1 MRANTARVISCRGRI
16 RHQVCLRGGHRPCN
30 CWVPMYHHGTRLQ
43 EAEGS
48 GSVRQVHPT
57 ISQPPVC
64 VCLQHACFGQLNS
77 PPAISDL
84 APSWKMHHGKGISA
98 ESNLISVSSWQDFY
112 SGAVSAKLVSLSVLS
127 SRIIGLI
134 LSKGDLNY
142 KSFKD
147 MYNKPLKTTVT
158 SQTKEIPFLFLFLH
172 LDCVKWGPDQTLES
186 IELLDSLNKHLSRC
200 CLED

>member
-1 MRANTARVISCRGRI
+1 M
-16 RHQVCLRGGHRPCN
+16 
-30 CWVPMYHHGTRLQ
+30 
-43 EAEGS
+43 
-48 GSVRQVHPT
+48 
-57 ISQPPVC
+57 
-64 VCLQHACFGQLNS
+64 
-77 PPAISDL
+77 
-84 APSWKMHHGKGISA
+84 MHHGKGISA

-147 MYNKPLKTTVT
+147 MYDTLFKTTVT

-200 CLED
+200 CLEDWDPNDTLRDKQVTILPVVLSTWAKWAFR

>member
-1 MRANTARVISCRGRI
+1 M
-16 RHQVCLRGGHRPCN
+16 
-30 CWVPMYHHGTRLQ
+30 
-43 EAEGS
+43 
-48 GSVRQVHPT
+48 
-57 ISQPPVC
+57 
-64 VCLQHACFGQLNS
+64 
-77 PPAISDL
+77 
-84 APSWKMHHGKGISA
+84 MHHGKGISA

-147 MYNKPLKTTVT
+147 MYNKPFKTTVT

-172 LDCVKWGPDQTLES
+172 LDCVKWGPDQTLIS
-186 IELLDSLNKHLSRC
+186 IELLDSLNKHLKRC